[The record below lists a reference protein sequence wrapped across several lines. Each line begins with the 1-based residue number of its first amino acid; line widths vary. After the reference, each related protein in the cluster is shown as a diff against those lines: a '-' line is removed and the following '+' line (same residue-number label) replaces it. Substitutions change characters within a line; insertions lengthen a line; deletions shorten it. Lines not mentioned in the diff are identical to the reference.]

1 MNKVL
6 KKLGIVE
13 FNYGASSSYNNCIK
27 NEDQKLISSYN
38 PSDGTLLSSVYKSSI
53 SDLDNIIIRSSEAYN
68 EFKKIPAPIRGELIR
83 EMSTALRAID
93 STKFQSAPS
102 SSWSALSSASLLQT
116 TDGKSVVPT
125 SFWSREEVAVV
136 VLFRSYG

>member
-1 MNKVL
+1 MTR
-6 KKLGIVE
+6 KLLGGITSTALE
-13 FNYGASSSYNNCIK
+13 SSARVPCATWRESRQGK
-27 NEDQKLISSYN
+27 AVQHFTT
-38 PSDGTLLSSVYKSSI
+38 GTDV
-53 SDLDNIIIRSSEAYN
+53 
-68 EFKKIPAPIRGELIR
+68 FKKEGGAMLWNFLFALAWLHTGFGFVISPFNFNGQQKQ
-83 EMSTALRAID
+83 MSTALRAID

>member
-1 MNKVL
+1 MTRKLLGGISFYCSRIFCPSPLATWRESRL
-6 KKLGIVE
+6 KAVQH
-13 FNYGASSSYNNCIK
+13 FTT
-27 NEDQKLISSYN
+27 
-38 PSDGTLLSSVYKSSI
+38 GTDV
-53 SDLDNIIIRSSEAYN
+53 
-68 EFKKIPAPIRGELIR
+68 FKKEGGAMLWNFLFALAWLHTGFGFVISPFNFNGQQKQ
-83 EMSTALRAID
+83 MSTALRAID